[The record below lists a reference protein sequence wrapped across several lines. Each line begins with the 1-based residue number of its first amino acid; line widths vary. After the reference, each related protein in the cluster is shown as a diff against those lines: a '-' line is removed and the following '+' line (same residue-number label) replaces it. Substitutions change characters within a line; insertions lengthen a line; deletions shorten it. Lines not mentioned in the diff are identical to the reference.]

1 LTKYRILSGFR
12 DGGFF
17 KYLRGRD
24 RSETSERRA
33 NEGKNRVFEPIFLAL
48 TYPMFVKKPL
58 DASTV

>member
-12 DGGFF
+12 DGGFL

-24 RSETSERRA
+24 RANDSHRRA